1 MTSGLMISMRSIA
14 GVIGLPIYSAIF
26 SSKLADNLGP
36 KVAEAVL
43 PLGLPESSLP
53 ALIRDLVAHVD
64 ITPEHVPGVTDE
76 IILAGTAGMLDAYN
90 LGFRFV
96 WITAEFS
103 LSVLL
108 RVRPPFLSLLCCRV
122 CAARPARTICSISE
136 ILTIVAVFLKDPK
149 IEFNMHIDAPVER
162 VEELYETEAAQ
173 ATLRQRRETEAVA

>member
-64 ITPEHVPGVTDE
+64 ISPEQVPGVTDE

-96 WITAEFS
+96 WITAGVFS
-103 LSVLL
+103 FCATARKAPFLHRSHLAL
-108 RVRPPFLSLLCCRV
+108 VRPRQFIPFVLF
-122 CAARPARTICSISE
+122 
-136 ILTIVAVFLKDPK
+136 LTSS
-149 IEFNMHIDAPVER
+149 
-162 VEELYETEAAQ
+162 
-173 ATLRQRRETEAVA
+173 

>member
-64 ITPEHVPGVTDE
+64 ITPEQVPGVTDE

-96 WITAEFS
+96 WITAGVFS
-103 LSVLL
+103 FCATARKSLF
-108 RVRPPFLSLLCCRV
+108 PIPFLLSRLCRSTSSHSL
-122 CAARPARTICSISE
+122 
-136 ILTIVAVFLKDPK
+136 FY
-149 IEFNMHIDAPVER
+149 F
-162 VEELYETEAAQ
+162 
-173 ATLRQRRETEAVA
+173 